1 MPNAFYAIG
10 EALIDFIPTERDQLL
25 KDVNGFMPQVGGAPC
40 NVAAAVQKLTGRS
53 HLVTQLGQDAFGD
66 RIVETLAE
74 LGVNTQWIERTTAA
88 NTALAFVSLTA
99 SGERDFSFY
108 RKPSADMLYDSAH
121 IQRLPLASGD
131 MIHFCSV
138 ALVDSPMKEAH
149 EALLAKAHEVG
160 ATVVF
165 DPNVRLPLW
174 DDYQAYQQTIQ
185 AFIPHADIVKVSDEE
200 LGFITQIEEEQQ
212 ALQSLFQGRVK
223 AVIYTQGGDGAS
235 LIFADGTTYTA
246 CPTAVDVVDTTG
258 AGDAFIGAVIAELMQ
273 SVEPI
278 ETLKKEGQ
286 AILTF
291 ANQVAGHVVQQYGAL
306 TSLPTREI
314 LDNNV

>member
-1 MPNAFYAIG
+1 MTNAFYAIG

-53 HLVTQLGQDAFGD
+53 HLITQLGTDAFGD
-66 RIVETLAE
+66 RIVETLKE
-74 LGVNTQWIERTTAA
+74 LDVDTQWIERTSSA

-108 RKPSADMLYDSAH
+108 RKPSADMLYEPGH
-121 IQRLPLASGD
+121 IQRIPLASGD

-174 DDYQAYQQTIQ
+174 DDHEAYQQTIQ
-185 AFIPHADIVKVSDEE
+185 AFIPHADIVKISDEE
-200 LGFITQIEEEQQ
+200 LTFITRIEDEQR

-223 AVIYTQGGDGAS
+223 AVIYTQGSAGAS
-235 LIFADGTTYTA
+235 LIFEDGTTFTA
-246 CPTAVDVVDTTG
+246 RPNPVEAVDTTG
-258 AGDAFIGAVIAELMQ
+258 AGDAFIGALIAELMTSEQ
-273 SVEPI
+273 PI
-278 ETLKKEGQ
+278 ETLKTDGQ

-306 TSLPTREI
+306 SSLPTRED
-314 LDNNV
+314 L

>member
-1 MPNAFYAIG
+1 MTKAFYAIG

-40 NVAAAVQKLTGRS
+40 NVAAAVQKLTGHS
-53 HLVTQLGQDAFGD
+53 HLITQLGNDAFGD
-66 RIVETLAE
+66 RIVETLAQ
-74 LGVNTQWIERTTAA
+74 LNVDTQWIERTDVA

-108 RKPSADMLYDSAH
+108 RKPSADMLYDPAH
-121 IQRLPLASGD
+121 IARIPLRKGD

-174 DDYQAYQQTIQ
+174 EDHQAYQQTIQ
-185 AFIPHADIVKVSDEE
+185 SFIPYADIVKISDEE
-200 LGFITQIEEEQQ
+200 LSFITQISDEQQ

-223 AVIYTQGGDGAS
+223 AVIYTQGGEGAS
-235 LIFADGTTYTA
+235 LIFEDGTTYTA
-246 CPTAVDVVDTTG
+246 RPNAVDVVDTTG

-273 SVEPI
+273 ATTQPI
-278 ETLKKEGQ
+278 ETLKTEGQ
-286 AILTF
+286 AILAF
-291 ANQVAGHVVQQYGAL
+291 ANDVAGHVVQQYGAL
-306 TSLPTREI
+306 SSLPTREE
-314 LDNNV
+314 L